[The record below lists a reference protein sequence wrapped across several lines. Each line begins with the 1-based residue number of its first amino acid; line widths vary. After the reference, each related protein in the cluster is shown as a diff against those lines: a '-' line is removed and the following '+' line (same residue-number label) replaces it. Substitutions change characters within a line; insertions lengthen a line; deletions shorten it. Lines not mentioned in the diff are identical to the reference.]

1 MTSVTDE
8 GGGFHQQQ
16 WRLLAINVLNDTDS
30 AADGACDRH
39 GSGHGVMIRAGWRPC
54 RLPAGSTFTRCTRW
68 LAALVEANKDCAE

>member
-39 GSGHGVMIRAGWRPC
+39 GSGHGMMDPGRPAPVQAS
-54 RLPAGSTFTRCTRW
+54 RWKHLYSLADW
-68 LAALVEANKDCAE
+68 LAGLVEANKDCAE